1 MRMTLQQ
8 LNLDTKTFEDIRD
21 EMVASIQK
29 YTDTWT
35 NHNPSD
41 PGITIL
47 EMLSWISETT
57 LFRINRIPEESYTNF
72 LRLVTGAYGIEEID
86 ILLNDTFLDPSRRHI
101 LEFQKEIEEGNKT
114 SITEMKANVL
124 RFLTS
129 RYRAV
134 TEDDFRQLTIEASN
148 ESKIQAKVKR
158 AIINKSND
166 DEKVEVVIVS
176 QSRDHYNE
184 LIPVVKEYLQP
195 RTLIGTIIEVKQP
208 IFTDVDIDVKV
219 VCHNYVM
226 PENVIDNIRTRILQ
240 HLDPFE
246 GGDEKTGWPYTRPL
260 TVYEIAQIVEE
271 TNGVK
276 QSISILFDG
285 EKTKLI
291 KIEGLVNVSSINIEV
306 VKEKK

>member
-260 TVYEIAQIVEE
+260 TVYEIAQIIEE

-285 EKTKLI
+285 EKTKI
-291 KIEGLVNVSSINIEV
+291 KKIEGLVNVSFINIEV

>member
-176 QSRDHYNE
+176 QSPGHYKE
-184 LIPVVKEYLQP
+184 LISVIKEYLQP
-195 RTLIGTIIEVKQP
+195 RTLIGTIIQVKQP

-260 TVYEIAQIVEE
+260 TVYEIAQIIEE

-285 EKTKLI
+285 EKTKI
-291 KIEGLVNVSSINIEV
+291 KKIEGLVNVSSINIEV

>member
-1 MRMTLQQ
+1 MTLQQ

-260 TVYEIAQIVEE
+260 TVYEIAQIIEE

-285 EKTKLI
+285 EKTKI
-291 KIEGLVNVSSINIEV
+291 KKIEGLVNVSSINIEV

>member
-260 TVYEIAQIVEE
+260 TVYEIAQIIEE

-285 EKTKLI
+285 EKTKI
-291 KIEGLVNVSSINIEV
+291 KKIEGLVNVSSINIEV

>member
-21 EMVASIQK
+21 EMIASIQK

-47 EMLSWISETT
+47 ELLSWIFETT
-57 LFRINRIPEESYTNF
+57 LYRINRIPEESYTNF
-72 LRLVTGAYGIEEID
+72 LRLVTGAYGVEEID
-86 ILLNDTFLDPSRRHI
+86 SMLNDTFLDPSRRHI
-101 LEFQKEIEEGNKT
+101 LEFQKEIEEGSKR
-114 SITEMKANVL
+114 SITEMKANAL

-134 TEDDFRQLTIEASN
+134 TEDDFIQLTIEASN

-158 AIINKSND
+158 AIVNRSLD
-166 DEKVEVVIVS
+166 DENVEVVIVS

-184 LIPVVKEYLQP
+184 LIPMVKEYLQP
-195 RTLIGTIIEVKQP
+195 RTLIGTIIKVKQP
-208 IFTDVDIDVKV
+208 NFTDVDIDVKV
-219 VCHNYVM
+219 ICHNYVM

-271 TNGVK
+271 TDGVK

-285 EKTKLI
+285 EKIKMK